1 MTSGQSAP
9 AQGTQPGSG
18 PSALSQRHRAWSR
31 ERMDREVFDVVVVG
45 GGVTGA
51 GAALDA
57 ATRGLSVA
65 LIEARD
71 YAAGA
76 SSKSSK
82 LIHGGLRYL
91 EMLDFGLVREAL
103 RERRLLLTEL
113 APHLVQPVPFL
124 WPLTHKWWERPYVG
138 AGLVLYD
145 TMGGRRAV
153 PRARHLSRARAL
165 RLAPA
170 LRPDALVGAVQFY
183 DAQEDDARM
192 VAVLARTAA
201 AHGAALATNVAMDS
215 LISADGRVR
224 GVRGRDLL
232 DGTDLVIRGR
242 HVALATGAWTG
253 AGTGA
258 ETASA
263 EPRADGA
270 EPGAAGADGPGR
282 LQVRPSKGVH
292 IVVPRDRIRM
302 DTGLLTR
309 TEKSVL
315 FVIPWGEHWII
326 GDTDTE
332 WRYDPAYPTASRAD
346 IDYLLAKANQLLRDP
361 ITAADIEG
369 VFAGLRPLVAASS
382 GDTTRLSRE
391 HTVDESAPGLT
402 TIAGG
407 KYTTYRVMARDL
419 IDTVARDLWPGI
431 PASRT
436 HQVPLLGAAG
446 YRGRW
451 QSRQQI
457 AAASGLSIPEVERL
471 LHRYGSCIDD
481 LLELISRRPE
491 LGAAVPG
498 SGGYLGAEV
507 VYACSHEGALH
518 LDDVLARRTR
528 TAFEAG
534 DGGLAAAPAAAALMA
549 AELGWDQARIQQELA
564 RYREVVA
571 AELAARSAPDDLHAF
586 EARLRS
592 PDPARAD
599 G

>member
-1 MTSGQSAP
+1 
-9 AQGTQPGSG
+9 
-18 PSALSQRHRAWSR
+18 
-31 ERMDREVFDVVVVG
+31 
-45 GGVTGA
+45 
-51 GAALDA
+51 
-57 ATRGLSVA
+57 
-65 LIEARD
+65 
-71 YAAGA
+71 
-76 SSKSSK
+76 
-82 LIHGGLRYL
+82 
-91 EMLDFGLVREAL
+91 
-103 RERRLLLTEL
+103 
-113 APHLVQPVPFL
+113 
-124 WPLTHKWWERPYVG
+124 
-138 AGLVLYD
+138 
-145 TMGGRRAV
+145 
-153 PRARHLSRARAL
+153 
-165 RLAPA
+165 
-170 LRPDALVGAVQFY
+170 
-183 DAQEDDARM
+183 
-192 VAVLARTAA
+192 
-201 AHGAALATNVAMDS
+201 
-215 LISADGRVR
+215 
-224 GVRGRDLL
+224 
-232 DGTDLVIRGR
+232 
-242 HVALATGAWTG
+242 
-253 AGTGA
+253 
-258 ETASA
+258 
-263 EPRADGA
+263 
-270 EPGAAGADGPGR
+270 
-282 LQVRPSKGVH
+282 VH

-419 IDTVARDLWPGI
+419 IDAVARDLGPGI

-446 YRGRW
+446 YQGRW
-451 QSRQQI
+451 QSRQRI

-481 LLELISRRPE
+481 LLELIGRRPE
-491 LGAAVPG
+491 LGVPVRG
-498 SGGYLGAEV
+498 SEGYLGAEV

-534 DGGLAAAPAAAALMA
+534 DGGLAAAPRVAALMA
-549 AELGWDQARIQQELA
+549 AELDWDRARTQQELA

-592 PDPARAD
+592 PDPVGANGDAPGGIMD
-599 G
+599 DMAGS